1 MFSDVSPE
9 TGVVSKCGF
18 TEFTLVRFF
27 ARMKPPVF
35 FEGAYTKCEQD
46 DNINWTHAQKEP

>member
-9 TGVVSKCGF
+9 TGVVSKCSF

-27 ARMKPPVF
+27 TRMKPPVL
-35 FEGAYTKCEQD
+35 FEGAYTKGEQE
-46 DNINWTHAQKEP
+46 DNIN

>member
-27 ARMKPPVF
+27 ARMKPPVL
-35 FEGAYTKCEQD
+35 FEGAYNKCEQD
-46 DNINWTHAQKEP
+46 DNIN